1 MELTEIKGIG
11 DKLAKK
17 IVDSFGSEK
26 NLHAAISNFEVDKIS
41 EIEGVSQTKAIEII
55 NAALGNP
62 REEFLKT
69 EQVVQIYDDI
79 IARILKYASTKY
91 GKNRILLISPTNDTV
106 KIQENLDFVMNA
118 KETVSRLPVNEIS
131 NLLKKVNPSGKEK
144 PKYDPTRAILVESRE
159 DYKRLMDMDLNRYST
174 IITAEELESLEE
186 YEFVVYIFSTGQ
198 IELDDTYNVAIVTGD
213 SLDFEI
219 VPETVLSYF
228 YTNYDLLCNILK
240 IKNILGRKSAIG
252 EVIEILDSLEL
263 FKVDESI
270 FDASVE
276 DAKKKADEK
285 LKESIK
291 QVDLKGDEVL
301 ALMNEGM
308 PVKIQ
313 NIFDEVIKEARTE
326 IKDKTGCSFDPFIQ
340 KYPIEID
347 DQELERVKKQEI
359 ARQHINTFDKKVK
372 AASQLSNLK
381 EEIEAEIQEIL
392 EFDYEFAMGCFAYYY
407 NLNSPQIGDEFN
419 FKGGIHLNLALE
431 KEINIQKI
439 DYFLK
444 TPENVALLTGA
455 NSGGKTTLLETLAQ
469 ISIMAQMGLPVCAE
483 EATVKLI
490 DEVYFFSKKRSLDA
504 GAFESFLNTFMPV
517 VITDTHKLVL
527 LDELEA
533 ITELEAAVKIIA
545 SFIDLIKDSNSYAV
559 IVTHMAP
566 EIMKYIQ
573 IRVDGIEA
581 KGLDDNYN
589 LIVDRTPKMNYLA
602 KSTPELILR
611 MIYQKSDGKLK
622 DIYGQI
628 LEKF

>member
-1 MELTEIKGIG
+1 VELTEIKGIG

-174 IITAEELESLEE
+174 IITAEELENLEE

-308 PVKIQ
+308 PAKIQ
-313 NIFDEVIKEARTE
+313 NIFDEVIKEARNE